1 MASPQLKT
9 TPARSRTPR
18 DARGHDVLA
27 TRVAPFRP
35 RTQFDFRARIDRA
48 ADHRRAIAILGPAAI
63 GVVGAI
69 VAIGYF
75 GGLIAAAIAATA
87 VAALIG
93 WGNWILTNI
102 IEL

>member
-9 TPARSRTPR
+9 TPARPRTLR
-18 DARGHDVLA
+18 DARGHGALA
-27 TRVAPFRP
+27 ARVTPFRP

-48 ADHRRAIAILGPAAI
+48 ADHRHAIAILGPVAI

-69 VAIGYF
+69 VAIVYL
-75 GGLIAAAIAATA
+75 GGLIAATIAATA

-93 WGNWILTNI
+93 FGNWILTNI